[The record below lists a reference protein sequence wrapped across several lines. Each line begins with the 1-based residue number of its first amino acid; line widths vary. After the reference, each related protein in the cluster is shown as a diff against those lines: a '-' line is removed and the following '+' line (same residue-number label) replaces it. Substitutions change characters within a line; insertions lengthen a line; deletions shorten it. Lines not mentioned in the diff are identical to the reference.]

1 MKHTEAISLCIIDDI
16 KSVVDGLTAMNWE
29 EQGIRVAG
37 VSSNGEEGLQLI
49 SELRPDLVITDIR
62 MPIMDGLSMLRM
74 VLEEN
79 RNCKFILISGYADF
93 DYAQQAVQLGAFDFV
108 VKPFSEEDIMSAAL
122 RAKAEITEERLQL
135 LSLREMETKLRES
148 MPVLRQEYFTML
160 VNHRISWEEA
170 SGRWDFLN
178 IKLEPRGFV
187 VMLIEMD
194 DSRAEVAE
202 PSIREMELIRFS
214 LLNIMQET
222 LAEHTRSVVFRSRL
236 DQYLAV
242 LNDTGERSP
251 IEIAEQI
258 CRNIERYTKF
268 TVSVG
273 VGGRVAEI
281 SELPDSYR
289 QAQQALSHHLFTEGN
304 TAIMY
309 DDIHQ
314 SGSQEP
320 LALEYKDELL
330 LALRSGNTGRTVAIL
345 TAISDSLQ
353 KLVSRQ
359 NPNYL
364 LSLYD
369 ELAASA
375 IRTFYEM
382 VPYADI
388 QPLIQSFKAVQGT
401 AGRSL
406 PSLQRQLLALCTE
419 GATLVHQNS
428 LSAGQKVIYKAIDY
442 MKSRLPLDIAVG
454 ECAAHV
460 HLSASYFASLFKQ
473 VTGMTVTQ
481 YMTSERIQKAKLLL
495 VEGAQVQEVASAVGY
510 EERRYFSDV
519 FKKITGQTPS
529 EFRAGYH
536 ADRPEA

>member
-1 MKHTEAISLCIIDDI
+1 VNQTEAISLCIIDDI
-16 KSVVDGLTAMNWE
+16 KSVVDGLTAIHWE
-29 EQGIRVAG
+29 EHGIRVAG
-37 VSSNGEEGLQLI
+37 VASNGEEGLRMI
-49 SELRPDLVITDIR
+49 GELRPELVITDIR
-62 MPIMDGLSMLRM
+62 MPIMDGLSMLRA

-79 RNCKFILISGYADF
+79 SDCKFILISGYADF

-108 VKPFSEEDIMSAAL
+108 VKPFSEEDILSAAL
-122 RAKAEITEERLQL
+122 RAKAEIMEERIHL
-135 LSLREMETKLRES
+135 LSLREMENKLRES
-148 MPVLRQEYFTML
+148 MPALRQEYFTML
-160 VNHRISWEEA
+160 VNHRTSWEEA

-178 IKLEPRGFV
+178 IKLAPRGFV

-194 DSRAEVAE
+194 NVREEVVE

-222 LAEHTRSVVFRSRL
+222 LSEYAQSVVFRYRP

-242 LNDTGERSP
+242 LNDADKSSP

-258 CRNIERYTKF
+258 CRNIERYAKF

-273 VGGRVAEI
+273 VGSRVTEI

-330 LALRSGNTGRTVAIL
+330 LALRSGNVGKTVSIL
-345 TAISDSLQ
+345 SAISDSLQ
-353 KLVSRQ
+353 KLISRQ

-388 QPLIQSFKAVQGT
+388 QPLIQSFKSAQGS
-401 AGRSL
+401 AGLSL
-406 PSLQRQLLALCTE
+406 AFLQRQLLALCTE
-419 GATLVHQNS
+419 GATLVHKNS
-428 LSAGQKVIYKAIDY
+428 LSEGQKVVYKAIDY
-442 MKSRLPLDIAVG
+442 MKSRLSLDLAVG

-495 VEGAQVQEVASAVGY
+495 IEGAQVQEVALAVGY

-536 ADRPEA
+536 TERPEA

>member
-1 MKHTEAISLCIIDDI
+1 MNHTEAISLCIIDDI
-16 KSVVDGLTAMNWE
+16 KSVVDGLTAMDWE
-29 EQGIRVAG
+29 EQGITVAG

-49 SELRPDLVITDIR
+49 SRLRPDLVITDIR

-108 VKPFSEEDIMSAAL
+108 VKPFSEEDIMSAVL
-122 RAKAEITEERLQL
+122 RAKAEITEERMQL
-135 LSLREMETKLRES
+135 LSVREMENKLRES
-148 MPVLRQEYFTML
+148 MPVLRQEYFALL
-160 VNHRISWEEA
+160 VNHRISWEDA
-170 SGRWDFLN
+170 SERWDFLN

-194 DSRAEVAE
+194 NVREGTAE
-202 PSIREMELIRFS
+202 PSIRELELIRFS

-222 LAEHTRSVVFRSRL
+222 LAEHARSVVFRYRL
-236 DQYLAV
+236 NQYLAV
-242 LNDTGERSP
+242 LNDTGVSSP
-251 IEIAEQI
+251 IEMAEQI
-258 CRNIERYTKF
+258 CRNIERYTKV
-268 TVSVG
+268 TISVG
-273 VGGRVAEI
+273 VGGRVSEI

-330 LALRSGNTGRTVAIL
+330 LALRSGNVDKTVAIL
-345 TAISDSLQ
+345 STIAVSLQ

-382 VPYADI
+382 VPYSDI
-388 QPLIQSFKAVQGT
+388 QPLIQNFKSVQGT
-401 AGRSL
+401 VGLSL
-406 PSLQRQLLALCTE
+406 ASLQRQLLTLCTE
-419 GATLVHQNS
+419 GATLVHKNS
-428 LSAGQKVIYKAIDY
+428 LSSGQKVVYKAIDY
-442 MKSRLPLDIAVG
+442 MKSRLSEDIAVG

-481 YMTSERIQKAKLLL
+481 YMTSERIQKAKVLL
-495 VEGAQVQEVASAVGY
+495 VEGAQVQEVALAVGY

-536 ADRPEA
+536 TDRPET